1 MANRLPSTAAL
12 LLLAI
17 LISFS
22 NAYAQP
28 AAYAEGD
35 YDIVLDSLDAS
46 RISTDRHK
54 TAARSQTG
62 LTRLD
67 SRKINNGF
75 ALFNSPDVI
84 KTIQRLPGVASGT
97 ELLSGLYVHGG
108 TGSDNLYLL
117 DGMPLYSASHL
128 IGLFSTFNPD
138 VIENVDFYKSGFPAR
153 YGGRLSSV
161 VDVSTREGDMYGWHG
176 TLSVGLIDGRFQI
189 EGPIVK
195 GRTSVNF
202 GMRKA
207 WQNLLTTPVLAL
219 LNKKTFSKSGES
231 VRAHYGFWDMNFSL
245 THRISENDK
254 LKLSAFSGMDKMDG
268 GFEFL
273 YSEYDKETRKTTY
286 YEDRMRQK
294 LGLDLGWGSTTAG
307 LTWDHVIS
315 DRASVR
321 THTFY
326 ARSDNKIG
334 LEIGKWSWKKKAE
347 DPDDLSWA
355 SVFQTE
361 DNGSLV
367 QDYCMRTDF
376 DWALSLSH
384 HLRFGA
390 SVQHH
395 IYTPVRR
402 AKEWMENKDME
413 KFDYDIDSEQIYKG
427 EEIDVYVEDEIQI
440 GRRLTMAPGLRY
452 SAFLVNSKTYQSP
465 EPRLAVRYDILKNLA
480 FKMSYTQMS
489 QYVHM
494 VKTLFIELPTSSW
507 LPCTE
512 EMKPMHS
519 RQIAGGLYSRLPGG
533 FHLEMEGFW
542 KTMDNLYEY
551 SGGFALYPPIEQW
564 ESSFTSGKGRS
575 YGAEMGIGWTT
586 DKTDISLAYTLSW
599 SQRFFP
605 ELYYD
610 WYFDK
615 NDYRNMLN
623 INVSHKFG
631 DSFDIYC
638 GWTYHTGS
646 RITFADQAIEYLE
659 LVSGDLGGSNN
670 TSYDYSDS
678 YTEPNNIRMPAY
690 HRLDIGMNFRQQ
702 TNRGNES
709 IWNLSIYN
717 AYCRINP
724 IYAEIRTDE
733 ETGEMVGK
741 SYGIIPVI
749 PTISYTFRF

>member
-1 MANRLPSTAAL
+1 MYLVNMANRLPSTAAL

-128 IGLFSTFNPD
+128 IGLFSSFNPD

-161 VDVSTREGDMYGWHG
+161 VDVSTREGGMYEWHG
-176 TLSVGLIDGRFQI
+176 NVSIGLIDGRFQI
-189 EGPIVK
+189 DGPIVK

-202 GMRKA
+202 GMRRA
-207 WQNLLTTPVLAL
+207 WQNLLTTPILAL

-245 THRISENDK
+245 TQKLSDNDR
-254 LKLSAFSGMDKMDG
+254 LKLSAFSGMDDMDG

-286 YEDRMRQK
+286 YDGRMRQK

-315 DRASVR
+315 DHASVKTR
-321 THTFY
+321 AFY

-355 SVFQTE
+355 AVFQTE
-361 DNGSLV
+361 DNGSVV
-367 QDYCMRTDF
+367 QDYCLRADF
-376 DWALSLSH
+376 DWILSGSH

-390 SVQHH
+390 SAQHH
-395 IYTPVRR
+395 IYSPVRR
-402 AKEWMENKDME
+402 AKEWMENKDTE
-413 KFDYDIDSEQIYKG
+413 KLDYDIDSGHIYKG
-427 EEIDVYVEDEIQI
+427 EEIDIYVEDEIRI
-440 GRRLTMAPGLRY
+440 GKRFTAAPGIRY
-452 SAFLVNSKTYQSP
+452 SAFLVGSKAYHSP
-465 EPRLAVRYDILKNLA
+465 EPRLALRYDILRNLA

-519 RQIAGGLYSRLPGG
+519 RQIAGGLYSKLPGG

-564 ESSFTSGKGRS
+564 ESSFTAGKGRS
-575 YGAEMGIGWTT
+575 YGTELGLGWTT
-586 DKTDISLAYTLSW
+586 ERTDISLAYTLSW
-599 SQRFFP
+599 SQRYFP
-605 ELYYD
+605 DLYYD

-631 DSFDIYC
+631 DTFDIYC

-646 RITFADQAIEYLE
+646 RITFAEQAIEGYD
-659 LVSGDLGGSNN
+659 GDI
-670 TSYDYSDS
+670 
-678 YTEPNNIRMPAY
+678 YTEPNNLRMPDY
-690 HRLDIGMNFRQQ
+690 HRLDIGMNFRQR
-702 TNRGNES
+702 TRRGNES

-724 IYAEIRTDE
+724 IYAEIRINE
-733 ETGEMVGK
+733 ETGDPVGK